1 MDASRNNGH
10 AATAP
15 RATASMDAIPPCSA
29 YRASTGYVDGIPRD
43 SALGVRRSSRPQSVE
58 VRQASLCV
66 GVADSSRPMP
76 PLAHESL
83 ERALCRVLERRH
95 PGLRFAMKDEL
106 DAAGQRA
113 ASSGDVDGPE
123 YRL

>member
-1 MDASRNNGH
+1 MDASRHDGH

-15 RATASMDAIPPCSA
+15 RATASMDAMPPGSA
-29 YRASTGYVDGIPRD
+29 YRPRTGYVGGIPRD
-43 SALGVRRSSRPQSVE
+43 SALGVSSRPQSVE

-66 GVADSSRPMP
+66 GAADNSRPMP
-76 PLAHESL
+76 PLARESL

-106 DAAGQRA
+106 DAARQWA
-113 ASSGDVDGPE
+113 ASSGDADGLE

>member
-1 MDASRNNGH
+1 MDASRHDGH

-15 RATASMDAIPPCSA
+15 RATASMDAMSPGSA
-29 YRASTGYVDGIPRD
+29 YRARTGYMGGIPRD

-66 GVADSSRPMP
+66 GAADSSWPMP
-76 PLAHESL
+76 PLARKSL

-95 PGLRFAMKDEL
+95 PGVRFAMKDEL

-113 ASSGDVDGPE
+113 ASSGDTDGLKD
-123 YRL
+123 RL